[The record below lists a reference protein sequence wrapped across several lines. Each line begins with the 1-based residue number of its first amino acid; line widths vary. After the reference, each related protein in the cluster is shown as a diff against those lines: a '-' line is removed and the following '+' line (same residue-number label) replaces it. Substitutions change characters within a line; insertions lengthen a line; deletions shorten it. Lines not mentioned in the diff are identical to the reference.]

1 MNSSDHFSTEK
12 ERRPAIELKSWR
24 FIDTKIGSAESN
36 MAVDEA
42 LLQNFKEGDMP
53 ILRLYRWETCI
64 SLGRFSELRK
74 SVDIKVLQ
82 KQDIGSVRRMTGG
95 GVLVHGGD
103 LSYTMIL
110 PRSFLKQRGVKESY
124 RYLCGFLHIFYEKLG
139 YKSGFASELGVN
151 VGSSD
156 ICMASNEEY
165 DIIIEG
171 KKMGGNAQRHTTH
184 VMLQHGSIPLR
195 AEKRLFEDLFLEG
208 YDLKEMATLQEMGS
222 VIEDERAVHL
232 VRESFCESFGAEL
245 FKDELTLI
253 EKSSVTELIAE
264 KYGTKRWNID
274 AKQNR
279 SQA

>member
-1 MNSSDHFSTEK
+1 
-12 ERRPAIELKSWR
+12 
-24 FIDTKIGSAESN
+24 

-53 ILRLYRWETCI
+53 ILRLYRWEASI
-64 SLGRFSELRK
+64 SLGRFSELQK
-74 SVDIKVLQ
+74 SVNIKVLQ
-82 KQDIGSVRRMTGG
+82 KHDIAPVRRVTGG

-124 RYLCGFLHIFYEKLG
+124 RYLCRFLHAFYKKLG
-139 YKSGFASELGVN
+139 YKSGFACELGVD

-184 VMLQHGSIPLR
+184 ALLQHGSIPLR
-195 AEKRLFEDLFLEG
+195 VEKRLFEDLFLEG
-208 YDLKEMATLQEMGS
+208 YDLKTMATLQEMGT
-222 VIEDERAVHL
+222 VIEDERAVQL
-232 VRESFCESFGAEL
+232 LMESFCESFDAEL
-245 FKDELTLI
+245 FKDELTPM
-253 EKSSVTELIAE
+253 EKSSVTGLIAE

-279 SQA
+279 PQA